1 MEDLTCS
8 RKFIEAN
15 ALSHR
20 SYTGNPFLSC
30 QSHSRSPPLIPE
42 FLPWLPK
49 IAYCDY
55 YQLLPYLFKLKSVY
69 LQGKMLPLLYTLVF
83 VEMAVSLT
91 LLFKTPLRSLVVMC
105 LDAVKRG
112 KGLIMAESVA
122 GTLFVVLISSVYSII
137 TIKKR
142 SIDAGAVTPT
152 DQVLL
157 ANHILEVTLMG
168 NSTFL
173 R

>member
-1 MEDLTCS
+1 
-8 RKFIEAN
+8 
-15 ALSHR
+15 
-20 SYTGNPFLSC
+20 
-30 QSHSRSPPLIPE
+30 
-42 FLPWLPK
+42 
-49 IAYCDY
+49 
-55 YQLLPYLFKLKSVY
+55 
-69 LQGKMLPLLYTLVF
+69 MLPLLYSLVF

-91 LLFKTPLRSLVVMC
+91 LLFKTPLRSLLVMC

-168 NSTFL
+168 NSSFL
-173 R
+173 RYLHIYIGFIMHDPEINKSLHLGAFGFIPMYPL